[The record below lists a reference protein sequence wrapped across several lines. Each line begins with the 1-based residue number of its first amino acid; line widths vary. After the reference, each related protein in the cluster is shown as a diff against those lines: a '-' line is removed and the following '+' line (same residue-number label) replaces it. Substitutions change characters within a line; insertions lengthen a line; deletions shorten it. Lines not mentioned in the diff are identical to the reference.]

1 MTDAPRPAAAPPAES
16 TSGDPR
22 ADRVAAAVKTWQRSL
37 VDLGGRNTLLW
48 YRDLPSGTLDL
59 TTAHPGG
66 VSMLLAGRRT
76 RLSDLMR
83 EPAALA
89 EARRRARAIRAKA
102 QELKEERGIAAGFLA
117 IGMATWTV
125 ARAPRPPAA
134 PVLLWPLELRPTGPA
149 QDDFDIVLGP
159 EVEFNPVL
167 IEYLR
172 SEQAIEVDGEAL
184 ADLATRGD
192 TFDPYPVYAALQS
205 VCNQV
210 PDLAIAPRLV
220 VGTFS
225 YAKLPMVADLALQG
239 ASLADH
245 DVVAA
250 LAGDESAL
258 AAVRLRVPDAGP
270 EPDPEHEHL
279 VLDADSSQHAAI
291 DAVRAGAHL
300 VIKGPPGTGKSQT
313 IANLI
318 ATLAAEG
325 KSTLFV
331 AEKRAAIDAVLGRLD
346 RLGLGDL
353 VLDAYDGMTNRRAAA
368 QQFARTLEWAVRED
382 GDVPGLDVS
391 APDESGG
398 PDIPVSVLRDRRSR
412 LVAHLR
418 AMHAVRDP
426 WGVSVHQVQEA
437 LAELATRPT
446 SPTSRVRLN
455 GPTLAGLGRERIRD
469 LAGRLRDAAGL
480 GAWSQDGDDPWF
492 GARILTPDEA
502 AKALDITTRYS
513 TTDLDEAAAQL
524 SDILGESHVPA
535 AGSLADWQSALET
548 MAAVRHTL
556 EVFRP
561 EVFDVPLDEHIAA
574 TATRDWRAERGIDM
588 GWLTRWKVR
597 QQARRLLR
605 PGRPPQDL
613 HGELVSAR
621 EQRRQWFSLV
631 GGGGRPTIS
640 PRLGEALEVHG
651 RLLADLHWLEQRLP
665 AQGSP
670 AEGQQPLTELSL
682 ADLRSRLAALAA
694 RPDRVSVLPHVTT
707 VLDDL
712 RAAGLGPLIDDLNAR
727 GVSPAAVPA
736 EVDLVWWASLAQEI
750 SLRDPAYGAHDG
762 EGLRRIADEYAAAD
776 RAHLRATV
784 PRVREAVARNI
795 REVLADHPA
804 QEALV
809 RAEAGRARR
818 HKPLRELMPA
828 ASAALT
834 AIKPCWA
841 MSPLVVAS
849 TLPPGRWFDVVIFD
863 EASQVQP
870 AQAISAVSRGR
881 QVVVAGDE
889 RQLPPTNFFTV
900 VSDDEGSSEP
910 EEEVLTEG
918 FESVLD
924 VLAAALPT
932 RKLTWHYRSRDER
945 LIAFANAAVY
955 AGGLTTFPGT
965 AVESALTFEPV
976 DGQAVVQPGAQSIE
990 STTAEVE
997 RVVSLVLDHAR
1008 RRPTESLG
1016 VIALGIKHADRLEEA
1031 ITAAL
1036 RDAPDVTAF
1045 FGPDRDEHFFVK
1057 NLERVQGDERD
1068 AIILSIGYGKT
1079 PHGRVLHRFG
1089 PLNIEGGE
1097 RRLNVAITRA
1107 RTRMTVVSALR
1118 ASDLDPSRLK
1128 AQGAV
1133 MLRDFLAYAESK
1145 GASLPSTAAPA
1156 REPARDALR
1165 HDLAV
1170 RLRREGFVVHEDY
1183 GTADQRI
1190 DLAIEDPYH
1199 RGRVLVA
1206 VETDGR
1212 RYAAM
1217 RSTRDR
1223 DRLRP
1228 EQLTRLGWVHLRVW
1242 TTDVFRDPARE
1253 MSRIVRVARDDRRPS
1268 VSSEATQ
1275 TEPQG
1280 STPSPGSVLAT
1291 PTEGPDA
1298 GRKVPEGSAGGQN
1311 GSAAQA
1317 EHEAVPGRRRRRRV
1331 FRKGTAE
1338 SSTDEPAGGESSAG
1352 DVSSSDGLAGV
1363 AYGPTRDDTDR
1374 GWGEAADVTARDQ
1387 WLREQRPPHYE

>member
-1 MTDAPRPAAAPPAES
+1 MTDAPRPDPALPAES

-22 ADRVAAAVKTWQRSL
+22 ADRVATAVKAWQRSL

-125 ARAPRPPAA
+125 PRAPRPPAA

-149 QDDFDIVLGP
+149 QDDFDIRLGP

-172 SEQAIEVDGEAL
+172 SEQSLEVDGEAL

-192 TFDPYPVYAALQS
+192 TFDPYPVFAALQEK
-205 VCNQV
+205 CADV

-220 VGTFS
+220 IGTFS

-239 ASLADH
+239 SALADH

-258 AAVRLRVPDAGP
+258 AAVRLRVPGSDP

-318 ATLAAEG
+318 AALAAEG

-346 RLGLGDL
+346 RLGLSDL

-368 QQFARTLEWAVRED
+368 QQFARTLDWALREESD
-382 GDVPGLDVS
+382 TPGLDVS
-391 APDESGG
+391 GPGAGRGAPE
-398 PDIPVSVLRDRRSR
+398 IPVSVLRDRRSR
-412 LVAHLR
+412 LVAHLQ
-418 AMHAVRDP
+418 AMHAVREP

-437 LAELATRPT
+437 LAELATRQP
-446 SPTSRVRLN
+446 SPTSRVRLS
-455 GPTLAGLGRERIRD
+455 GPTLARLNRDRIRD

-492 GARILTPDEA
+492 GARLLTPDEA
-502 AKALDITTRYS
+502 ARALDITTRYS
-513 TTDLDEAAAQL
+513 TTELEEAAGQL
-524 SDILGESHVPA
+524 NAILGESHVPA
-535 AGSLADWQSALET
+535 AASLADWQSALET
-548 MAAVRHTL
+548 MSAVRHTL

-561 EVFDVPLDEHIAA
+561 EVFDLPLDEHIAA
-574 TATRDWRAERGIDM
+574 TASREWRDERAIDM

-597 QQARRLLR
+597 QQAKRLLR

-613 HGELVSAR
+613 HRELVSAR
-621 EQRRQWFSLV
+621 EQRQQWFALV

-640 PRLGEALEVHG
+640 PRLDEALAVQS
-651 RLLADLHWLEQRLP
+651 RLLEDLHWLEERLP
-665 AQGSP
+665 AGAGGSSGGAAGGTPGGP
-670 AEGQQPLTELSL
+670 AGGTPGGAGAGQLTTLSL
-682 ADLRSRLAALAA
+682 ADLRDRLAALAA
-694 RPDRVSVLPHVTT
+694 RPDRVAVLPHVTK

-712 RAAGLGPLIDDLNAR
+712 REAGLGPLIDEFARR
-727 GVSPAAVPA
+727 GVAPAAVPG

-762 EGLRRIADEYAAAD
+762 AGLRRIAEEFAAAD
-776 RAHLRATV
+776 RSHLAATV

-795 REVLADHPA
+795 REVLGDNPA

-818 HKPLRELMPA
+818 HKPLRDLMPA
-828 ASAALT
+828 ASTALT

-900 VSDDEGSSEP
+900 VSDDEGSSKA

-932 RKLTWHYRSRDER
+932 RRLTWHYRSRDER
-945 LIAFANAAVY
+945 LIAFSNAAVY
-955 AGGLTTFPGT
+955 DGGLTTFPGT

-976 DGQAVVQPGAQSIE
+976 AGHAVVQPGEQTIE
-990 STTAEVE
+990 STSAEVE

-1008 RRPTESLG
+1008 RRPRESLG
-1016 VIALGIKHADRLEEA
+1016 VIALGIKHATRLDEA

-1036 RDAPDVTAF
+1036 RDAPDAAPF
-1045 FGPDRDEHFFVK
+1045 FDPDRNEHFFVK

-1107 RTRMTVVSALR
+1107 RSRMTVVSSLA
-1118 ASDLDPSRLK
+1118 ASDLDPARLK
-1128 AQGAV
+1128 ARGAL

-1145 GASLPSTAAPA
+1145 GTSLPSSAAAA

-1165 HDLAV
+1165 ADLAA
-1170 RLRREGFVVHEDY
+1170 RLRREGLVVHEDY
-1183 GTADQRI
+1183 GSADQRI

-1206 VETDGR
+1206 VETDGP
-1212 RYAAM
+1212 RYAAL

-1228 EQLTRLGWVHLRVW
+1228 EQLSRLGWLHLRVW
-1242 TTDVFRDPARE
+1242 TTDLFRDPARE
-1253 MSRIVRVARDDRRPS
+1253 ISRIVRAARDDRAP
-1268 VSSEATQ
+1268 
-1275 TEPQG
+1275 
-1280 STPSPGSVLAT
+1280 TPSHET
-1291 PTEGPDA
+1291 
-1298 GRKVPEGSAGGQN
+1298 VPAPARN
-1311 GSAAQA
+1311 GSAAPAVRASDTATPSGPA
-1317 EHEAVPGRRRRRRV
+1317 EAEEASPVSDVSAADEGPGRRRRRRV

-1338 SSTDEPAGGESSAG
+1338 SA
-1352 DVSSSDGLAGV
+1352 SDD
-1363 AYGPTRDDTDR
+1363 AYGPTTDDTDR
-1374 GWGEAADVTARDQ
+1374 GWGEAVEVTARDQ
-1387 WLREQRPPHYE
+1387 WLQDQRPPHYE

>member
-1 MTDAPRPAAAPPAES
+1 MTDVSRPDPALRAES

-22 ADRVAAAVKTWQRSL
+22 ADRVAAAVKTWQRAL

-66 VSMLLAGRRT
+66 VSMLLAGRKT

-83 EPAALA
+83 EPGALA

-125 ARAPRPPAA
+125 PRAARAPAA
-134 PVLLWPLELRPTGPA
+134 PVLLWPLVLRPTAPG
-149 QDDFDIVLGP
+149 QEDFDLDLGP

-172 SEQAIEVDGEAL
+172 SEQGLEVDGESL
-184 ADLATRGD
+184 ADLATKGD
-192 TFDPYPVYAALQS
+192 AFDPYPVYAALQS
-205 VCNQV
+205 VCERV
-210 PDLAIAPRLV
+210 PDFVIAPRLL

-239 ASLADH
+239 SSLADH

-258 AAVRLRVPDAGP
+258 AAVRLRVPESDP

-318 ATLAAEG
+318 ASLAAEG
-325 KSTLFV
+325 KSALFV

-346 RLGLGDL
+346 RLGLGEL
-353 VLDAYDGMTNRRAAA
+353 VLDAYDGTTNRRATAR
-368 QQFARTLEWAVRED
+368 QFARTLDSALGVD
-382 GDVPGLDVS
+382 GSSSPIERTALGS
-391 APDESGG
+391 AS
-398 PDIPVSVLRDRRSR
+398 SVLKERRGR
-412 LVAHLR
+412 LVAHVQ
-418 AMHAVRDP
+418 AMHSVREP
-426 WGVSVHQVQEA
+426 WGVSVHEVQEA
-437 LAELATRPT
+437 LAELATRTP

-455 GPTLAGLGRERIRD
+455 GGVLPGLGRERIREF
-469 LAGRLRDAAGL
+469 AGRLRDASGL
-480 GAWSQDGDDPWF
+480 GAWAQDGADPWF
-492 GARILTPDEA
+492 GARILTSDEA
-502 AKALDITTRYS
+502 ARALDITTRLS
-513 TTDLDEAAAQL
+513 SGGLDGAGAELNALLA
-524 SDILGESHVPA
+524 ESHVPPA
-535 AGSLADWQSALET
+535 TSLGDWQSALDT
-548 MAAVRHTL
+548 MADVRHTL

-561 EVFDVPLDEHIAA
+561 EVFDLPLDEHIAA
-574 TATRDWRAERGIDM
+574 TATREWRVRHGVEM

-597 QQARRLLR
+597 HQAKRLLR
-605 PGRPPQDL
+605 PGRPPEDL
-613 HGELVSAR
+613 HDRLRLAS
-621 EQRRQWFSLV
+621 EQRTQWYSLV
-631 GGGGRPTIS
+631 GGGGRPEIS
-640 PRLGEALEVHG
+640 PRLDEGLDALD
-651 RLLADLHWLEQRLP
+651 RLRDDLEWLEERLP
-665 AQGSP
+665 GDRP
-670 AEGQQPLTELSL
+670 ALAELSL
-682 ADLRSRLAALAA
+682 DDLQGRLAALAS
-694 RPDRVSVLPHVTT
+694 RPDRLAVLPHVTRT
-707 VLDDL
+707 LDDL
-712 RAAGLGPLIDDLNAR
+712 RGAGLGPLIDDLAAR
-727 GVSPAAVPA
+727 GVPTAHVPA

-750 SLRDPAYGAHDG
+750 SFRDPAYGAHDG
-762 EGLRRIADEYAAAD
+762 EALCHAVEEFVVADH
-776 RAHLRATV
+776 AHLDATV
-784 PRVREAVARNI
+784 DRVREAVARNI
-795 REVLADHPA
+795 REVLGDNPA

-818 HKPLRELMPA
+818 HKSLRDLMPQ

-849 TLPPGRWFDVVIFD
+849 TLPPGKWFDVVIFD

-870 AQAISAVSRGR
+870 AQAISAISRGR

-900 VSDDEGSSEP
+900 VSDDEGTP
-910 EEEVLTEG
+910 AADEVLTEG

-932 RKLTWHYRSRDER
+932 RRLTWHYRSRDER
-945 LIAFANAAVY
+945 LIAFANATMY
-955 AGGLTTFPGT
+955 DGGLTTFPGT
-965 AVESALTFEPV
+965 AVESAVTFEPV
-976 DGQAVVQPGAQSIE
+976 EGHAVVQPGEPTIE
-990 STTAEVE
+990 STSAEVD

-1008 RRPTESLG
+1008 RRPHESLG
-1016 VIALGIKHADRLEEA
+1016 VIALGIKHANLIDDA

-1036 RDAPDVTAF
+1036 RGAPDVADF
-1045 FGPDRDEHFFVK
+1045 FDPDHEERFFVK

-1107 RTRMTVVSALR
+1107 RNRMTVVSSLL

-1128 AQGAV
+1128 ASGAI
-1133 MLRDFLAYAESK
+1133 MLRDFLAYAEAR
-1145 GASLPSTAAPA
+1145 GASVPSAAGAAPEA
-1156 REPARDALR
+1156 TRNALR
-1165 HDLAV
+1165 ADLAE
-1170 RLRREGFVVHEDY
+1170 RLRREGLVVHEGY
-1183 GTADQRI
+1183 GTAAQRV
-1190 DLAIEDPYH
+1190 DVAIEDPYH

-1206 VETDGR
+1206 VETDGP

-1228 EQLTRLGWVHLRVW
+1228 EQLGRLGWIHLRVW
-1242 TTDVFRDPARE
+1242 STDLFRDPARE
-1253 MSRIVRVARDDRRPS
+1253 ISRIVRVAREVRPRPP
-1268 VSSEATQ
+1268 
-1275 TEPQG
+1275 EPESKPAG
-1280 STPSPGSVLAT
+1280 GTVLNGSVPAAAAESGESAVLDAATT
-1291 PTEGPDA
+1291 PTTPTGPTA
-1298 GRKVPEGSAGGQN
+1298 PAKSAEPLP
-1311 GSAAQA
+1311 S
-1317 EHEAVPGRRRRRRV
+1317 RRRRRV

-1338 SSTDEPAGGESSAG
+1338 SATDDNNYGSA
-1352 DVSSSDGLAGV
+1352 
-1363 AYGPTRDDTDR
+1363 RDDTDS
-1374 GWGEAADVTARDQ
+1374 GWGEAAEASSRDR
-1387 WLREQRPPHYE
+1387 WLQEQRPPHYE

>member
-1 MTDAPRPAAAPPAES
+1 MTDVSRPDPALRAEL

-22 ADRVAAAVKTWQRSL
+22 ADRVAAAVKTWQRAL

-66 VSMLLAGRRT
+66 VSMLLAGRKT

-83 EPAALA
+83 EPGALA

-125 ARAPRPPAA
+125 PRATRAPAA
-134 PVLLWPLELRPTGPA
+134 PVLLWPLVLRPTAPG
-149 QDDFDIVLGP
+149 QQDFDLDLGP

-172 SEQAIEVDGEAL
+172 SEQGLEVDGESL
-184 ADLATRGD
+184 ADLATKGD
-192 TFDPYPVYAALQS
+192 AFDPYPVYAALQS
-205 VCNQV
+205 MCERV
-210 PDLAIAPRLV
+210 PDFVIAPRLL

-239 ASLADH
+239 SSLADH

-258 AAVRLRVPDAGP
+258 AAVRLRVPESDP

-318 ATLAAEG
+318 ASLAAEG
-325 KSTLFV
+325 KSALFV

-346 RLGLGDL
+346 RLGLGEL
-353 VLDAYDGMTNRRAAA
+353 VLDAYDGTTNRRATAR
-368 QQFARTLEWAVRED
+368 QFARA
-382 GDVPGLDVS
+382 LDSALSDEGRRVS
-391 APDESGG
+391 PSSPIERTASGSAS
-398 PDIPVSVLRDRRSR
+398 SVLKERRGR
-412 LVAHLR
+412 LVAHVQ
-418 AMHAVRDP
+418 AMHSVREP
-426 WGVSVHQVQEA
+426 WGVSVHEVQEA
-437 LAELATRPT
+437 LAELATR
-446 SPTSRVRLN
+446 SPSPASRVRLN
-455 GPTLAGLGRERIRD
+455 GAALAGLGRERIRE
-469 LAGRLRDAAGL
+469 LAGRLRDASGL
-480 GAWSQDGDDPWF
+480 GAWAHDGGDPWF
-492 GARILTPDEA
+492 GARILTSDDSA
-502 AKALDITTRYS
+502 RALDITTRLS
-513 TTDLDEAAAQL
+513 SGGLDGAGAELNALLA
-524 SDILGESHVPA
+524 ESHVPPA
-535 AGSLADWQSALET
+535 TSLVDWQSALDT

-561 EVFDVPLDEHIAA
+561 EIFDLPLDEHIAA
-574 TATRDWRAERGIDM
+574 TATREWRAESGVDM

-597 QQARRLLR
+597 HQAKRLLR
-605 PGRPPQDL
+605 PGRPPEDL
-613 HGELVSAR
+613 HERLRLAS
-621 EQRRQWFSLV
+621 EQRTQWYALV
-631 GGGGRPTIS
+631 GGGGRPEIS
-640 PRLGEALEVHG
+640 PRLNEGLDALG
-651 RLLADLHWLEQRLP
+651 RLRDDLEWLEERLP
-665 AQGSP
+665 GDGP
-670 AEGQQPLTELSL
+670 ALTELSL
-682 ADLRSRLAALAA
+682 VDLQGRLAALAS
-694 RPDRVSVLPHVTT
+694 RPDRLAVLPHVTRT
-707 VLDDL
+707 LDDL
-712 RAAGLGPLIDDLNAR
+712 RGAGLGPLVDDLAAR
-727 GVSPAAVPA
+727 GVPTVCVPA

-750 SLRDPAYGAHDG
+750 SFRDPAYGAHDG
-762 EGLRRIADEYAAAD
+762 EALCHAAQEFVVADH
-776 RAHLRATV
+776 AHLDATV
-784 PRVREAVARNI
+784 DRVREAVARNI
-795 REVLADHPA
+795 REVLGDNPA

-818 HKPLRELMPA
+818 HKSLRDLMPQ

-870 AQAISAVSRGR
+870 AQAISAISRGR

-900 VSDDEGSSEP
+900 VSDDEGTPAADED
-910 EEEVLTEG
+910 VLTEG

-932 RKLTWHYRSRDER
+932 RRLTWHYRSRDER
-945 LIAFANAAVY
+945 LIAFANATMY
-955 AGGLTTFPGT
+955 DGGSTTFPGT
-965 AVESALTFEPV
+965 AVESAVTFEPV
-976 DGQAVVQPGAQSIE
+976 EGHAVVQPGEQTIE
-990 STTAEVE
+990 STSAEVD

-1008 RRPTESLG
+1008 SRPHESLG
-1016 VIALGIKHADRLEEA
+1016 VIALGIKHANLIDDA

-1036 RDAPDVTAF
+1036 RGAPDVADYF
-1045 FGPDRDEHFFVK
+1045 DPDRDERFFVK

-1107 RTRMTVVSALR
+1107 RNRMTVVSSLL

-1128 AQGAV
+1128 ASGAI
-1133 MLRDFLAYAESK
+1133 MLRDFLAYAEAR
-1145 GASLPSTAAPA
+1145 GASVPSAAGAAPDA
-1156 REPARDALR
+1156 TRNALR
-1165 HDLAV
+1165 ADLAE
-1170 RLRREGFVVHEDY
+1170 RLRREGLVVHEDY
-1183 GTADQRI
+1183 GTAAQRV
-1190 DLAIEDPYH
+1190 DVAIEDPYH

-1206 VETDGR
+1206 VETDGP

-1228 EQLTRLGWVHLRVW
+1228 EQLGRLGWVHLRVW
-1242 TTDVFRDPARE
+1242 STDLFRDPARAI
-1253 MSRIVRVARDDRRPS
+1253 SRIVRVTREVRPRG
-1268 VSSEATQ
+1268 SEPESRPAGGTVLN
-1275 TEPQG
+1275 
-1280 STPSPGSVLAT
+1280 GSVPAPSAESEVRDT
-1291 PTEGPDA
+1291 PAAPAKSEQP
-1298 GRKVPEGSAGGQN
+1298 VPS
-1311 GSAAQA
+1311 
-1317 EHEAVPGRRRRRRV
+1317 RRRRRV

-1338 SSTDEPAGGESSAG
+1338 SATD
-1352 DVSSSDGLAGV
+1352 DT
-1363 AYGPTRDDTDR
+1363 YGSTRDDTDS
-1374 GWGEAADVTARDQ
+1374 GWGEPAEASSRER

>member
-1 MTDAPRPAAAPPAES
+1 MTDVSRTDSALRAGS

-22 ADRVAAAVKTWQRSL
+22 ADRVAAAVKTWQRAL

-66 VSMLLAGRRT
+66 VSMLLAGRKT

-83 EPAALA
+83 EPGALA

-102 QELKEERGIAAGFLA
+102 QELREERGIAAGFLA
-117 IGMATWTV
+117 IGMATWSV
-125 ARAPRPPAA
+125 PRASRAPAA
-134 PVLLWPLELRPTGPA
+134 PVLLWPLVLRPTGPG
-149 QDDFDIVLGP
+149 QEDFDLDLGS

-172 SEQAIEVDGEAL
+172 SEQGLEVDGESL
-184 ADLATRGD
+184 ADLATKGD
-192 TFDPYPVYAALQS
+192 AFDPYPVYAALES
-205 VCNQV
+205 VCERV
-210 PDLAIAPRLV
+210 PDFVIAPRLL

-239 ASLADH
+239 SSLADH

-258 AAVRLRVPDAGP
+258 AAVRLRVPESDP

-318 ATLAAEG
+318 ASLAAEG
-325 KSTLFV
+325 KSALFV

-353 VLDAYDGMTNRRAAA
+353 VLDAYDGTTNRRATAR
-368 QQFARTLEWAVRED
+368 QFGRALDSAVGSPTSIERT
-382 GDVPGLDVS
+382 GLGS
-391 APDESGG
+391 SSSIERTAFGSPST
-398 PDIPVSVLRDRRSR
+398 VLKERRGR
-412 LVAHLR
+412 LVAHVQ
-418 AMHAVRDP
+418 AMHSVREP
-426 WGVSVHQVQEA
+426 WGVSLHEVQEA
-437 LAELATRPT
+437 LTELATRSP

-455 GPTLAGLGRERIRD
+455 GAALAGLSRERIRE
-469 LAGRLRDAAGL
+469 LAGRLRDASGL
-480 GAWSQDGDDPWF
+480 GAWAQDGADPWF
-492 GARILTPDEA
+492 GARILTSDEA
-502 AKALDITTRYS
+502 AKALDITTRLS
-513 TTDLDEAAAQL
+513 SGGLDEAGAELNAL
-524 SDILGESHVPA
+524 LAESHVPPA
-535 AGSLADWQSALET
+535 TSLADWQSALDT
-548 MAAVRHTL
+548 MGAVRHTL

-561 EVFDVPLDEHIAA
+561 EVFDLPLDEHIAA
-574 TATRDWRAERGIDM
+574 TATREWRAQHGVDL

-597 QQARRLLR
+597 HQAKRLLR

-613 HGELVSAR
+613 HDSLRLAS
-621 EQRRQWFSLV
+621 EQRTQWYALV
-631 GGGGRPTIS
+631 GGGGRPEIS
-640 PRLGEALEVHG
+640 PRLDEGLHALD
-651 RLLADLHWLEQRLP
+651 RLRDDLCWLEERLP
-665 AQGSP
+665 GDGP
-670 AEGQQPLTELSL
+670 GLTELSL
-682 ADLRSRLAALAA
+682 VDLHGRLAALAS
-694 RPDRVSVLPHVTT
+694 RPDRLAVLPHVTRA
-707 VLDDL
+707 LDDL
-712 RAAGLGPLIDDLNAR
+712 RGAGLGAVVDDLAAR
-727 GVSPAAVPA
+727 RVPTAQVPA
-736 EVDLVWWASLAQEI
+736 EVDLAWWASLAQEI

-762 EGLRRIADEYAAAD
+762 EGLCHAVDEFVAAD
-776 RAHLRATV
+776 HAHLDATV
-784 PRVREAVARNI
+784 DRVREAVARNV
-795 REVLADHPA
+795 REVLGDNPA

-818 HKPLRELMPA
+818 HKSLRDLMPQ

-870 AQAISAVSRGR
+870 AQAISAISRGR

-900 VSDDEGSSEP
+900 VSDDEFTTEA
-910 EEEVLTEG
+910 EDVLTEG

-932 RKLTWHYRSRDER
+932 RRLTWHYRSRDER
-945 LIAFANAAVY
+945 LIAFANVTMY
-955 AGGLTTFPGT
+955 DGGLTTFPGT
-965 AVESALTFEPV
+965 AVESAVTFEPV
-976 DGQAVVQPGAQSIE
+976 EGHAVVQPGEQTIE
-990 STTAEVE
+990 STSAEVD

-1008 RRPTESLG
+1008 RRPHESLG
-1016 VIALGIKHADRLEEA
+1016 VIALGIKHANLIDDA
-1031 ITAAL
+1031 VTAAL
-1036 RDAPDVTAF
+1036 RGAPDVADF
-1045 FGPDRDEHFFVK
+1045 FDPDRDERFFVK

-1068 AIILSIGYGKT
+1068 AIVLSIGYGKT

-1089 PLNIEGGE
+1089 PLNNEGGE

-1107 RTRMTVVSALR
+1107 RNRMTVVSSLL

-1128 AQGAV
+1128 ASGAI
-1133 MLRDFLAYAESK
+1133 MLRDFLAYAEAR
-1145 GASLPSTAAPA
+1145 GASVPSAAVAAP
-1156 REPARDALR
+1156 EPSRSPLR
-1165 HDLAV
+1165 ADLAR
-1170 RLRREGFVVHEDY
+1170 RLRLEGLVVHEEY
-1183 GTADQRI
+1183 GTAAQRV
-1190 DLAIEDPYH
+1190 DVAIEDPYH

-1206 VETDGR
+1206 VETDGS

-1228 EQLTRLGWVHLRVW
+1228 EQLGRLGWVHLRVW
-1242 TTDVFRDPARE
+1242 STDLFRDPARE
-1253 MSRIVRVARDDRRPS
+1253 ISRIVRVAREIRPT
-1268 VSSEATQ
+1268 EA
-1275 TEPQG
+1275 EAASRPVG
-1280 STPSPGSVLAT
+1280 RSMLNGSVPGVSDET
-1291 PTEGPDA
+1291 
-1298 GRKVPEGSAGGQN
+1298 
-1311 GSAAQA
+1311 AQPAQPA
-1317 EHEAVPGRRRRRRV
+1317 ESDESEVRDVAEPARSRRRRRV

-1338 SSTDEPAGGESSAG
+1338 SATDDNFG
-1352 DVSSSDGLAGV
+1352 SSSD
-1363 AYGPTRDDTDR
+1363 DTDA
-1374 GWGEAADVTARDQ
+1374 GWGEPAEAPSRDR
-1387 WLREQRPPHYE
+1387 WLEEQRPPHYE